1 MRPGQFM
8 PSSRE
13 SEESPVP
20 RPQDHGNGNGNGNGE
35 ARARRQLVLDPVAI
49 YTCDASGVIDYF
61 NDRAAEL
68 WGRRPAIGDT
78 NERFCGAYMLFRPD
92 GSHMPHG
99 QCPMADVVSG
109 KISGVQDAE
118 FHIARPDGSHVVVIV
133 NIVPLIDH
141 GHIVGAANS
150 FYDVADRS
158 YVEGMH
164 ETAARET
171 TIATSQFG

>member
-1 MRPGQFM
+1 MQPRHRM
-8 PSSRE
+8 PTSPE
-13 SEESPVP
+13 SEVSAVP
-20 RPQDHGNGNGNGNGE
+20 RPQDHGNGNGIGNGE
-35 ARARRQLVLDPVAI
+35 ARSRPQLALDPVAI
-49 YTCDASGVIDYF
+49 YTCDASGVIEYF

-92 GSHMPHG
+92 GSHMPHE
-99 QCPMADVVSG
+99 QCPTADVLSG
-109 KISGVQDAE
+109 RIDGVHDAE
-118 FHIARPDGSHVVVIV
+118 VHIERPDGSRVVVIV
-133 NIVPLIDH
+133 NIVPLTKD

-164 ETAARET
+164 KTAAQET
-171 TIATSQFG
+171 TIATS